1 MSIKTNAENL
11 QYSEKKNSSSDKKY
25 IKSIDIKTKEFI
37 LTPTKPN
44 KESDKKK
51 YKFLKCCYST
61 EKKNAKINPD
71 KKGVILKLHSARKN
85 SILNCINN
93 TRNLD
98 LLKNQNKKLNEE
110 RHKIKTKI
118 NNSENAQKLREQRK
132 IDYIKKKNYLSSII
146 KEREREMKEKK
157 DRVRIMKNEEIAR
170 FKNLINYRIIHSENL
185 SERKRILKKKILQD
199 ISDEKNKINEEKRRK
214 MNLIKILDD
223 DISKRKAEREKIKK
237 LIKKEKLEQEIK
249 EQENI
254 NKKLEIKIREYE
266 EIGLTKINFIQKIR
280 LKLENKF

>member
-1 MSIKTNAENL
+1 MNTENL

-44 KESDKKK
+44 KASDKKK

-61 EKKNAKINPD
+61 EKKNVKINPD
-71 KKGVILKLHSARKN
+71 KKGVILKLHSERKN

-132 IDYIKKKNYLSSII
+132 IDYIKKKNYLSTII

-185 SERKRILKKKILQD
+185 SERKRKLKKKILQD

-237 LIKKEKLEQEIK
+237 LIKKERLEQEIK

-280 LKLENKF
+280 LRLENKF

>member
-1 MSIKTNAENL
+1 MNTENL

-44 KESDKKK
+44 KASDKKK

-132 IDYIKKKNYLSSII
+132 IDYIKKKNYLSTII
-146 KEREREMKEKK
+146 EEREREMKEKK

-185 SERKRILKKKILQD
+185 SERKRKLKKKILQD

-237 LIKKEKLEQEIK
+237 LIKK
-249 EQENI
+249 
-254 NKKLEIKIREYE
+254 KK
-266 EIGLTKINFIQKIR
+266 T
-280 LKLENKF
+280 

>member
-1 MSIKTNAENL
+1 MKAENL

-44 KESDKKK
+44 KASDKKK
-51 YKFLKCCYST
+51 YKFLKCCYFT
-61 EKKNAKINPD
+61 EKKNAKINPN
-71 KKGVILKLHSARKN
+71 KKGVILKLHSERKN

-118 NNSENAQKLREQRK
+118 NNSENAQKLRIQRK
-132 IDYIKKKNYLSSII
+132 IDYIKKKNYLSNII

-185 SERKRILKKKILQD
+185 SERKRKLKKKILQD

-254 NKKLEIKIREYE
+254 NKRLEIKIREYE

>member
-1 MSIKTNAENL
+1 MNTENL

-44 KESDKKK
+44 KASDKKK

-61 EKKNAKINPD
+61 EKKNAKINQD
-71 KKGVILKLHSARKN
+71 KKVVILKLHSERKN

-132 IDYIKKKNYLSSII
+132 IDYIKKKNYLSTII

-185 SERKRILKKKILQD
+185 SERKRKLKKKILQD

-237 LIKKEKLEQEIK
+237 LIKKERLEQEIK

-280 LKLENKF
+280 LRLENKF

>member
-1 MSIKTNAENL
+1 MNAENL

-61 EKKNAKINPD
+61 EKKNTKINPD
-71 KKGVILKLHSARKN
+71 KKGVILKLQSERKN

-132 IDYIKKKNYLSSII
+132 IDYIKKKNYLSTII

-237 LIKKEKLEQEIK
+237 LIKKKRLEQEIK

-280 LKLENKF
+280 LRLENKF